1 MNENLIGERIAF
13 YRKRSGMSQEKV
25 AECLEVS
32 RQAVTKWEGDVSKPS
47 SDNLIK
53 LARLF
58 NVDVEVLLG
67 NKKEED
73 APAPAV
79 TVTVGKTPWILIGIS
94 FAILLAYILSS
105 AVMKSTKAGTVILG
119 FIVCVPIQLFLHIYL
134 SNAVKNESFTGIAG
148 YDSRI
153 DYNADVLKKLLIQI
167 NLHIGISSTVFI
179 FLNCTISL
187 FCLSSIIQ
195 NTAFIAYIAEFISGI
210 LINNYRMTDSLYNHH
225 EDKERARKGMPATVV
240 YLVLILMGILITIA
254 LFEING
260 IENNSPES
268 IKKIILLIL
277 GLSFASAGYV
287 FESRNISKWQPG
299 QSNYKPSRIAIFGAL
314 LCVVMLALMVVI

>member
-94 FAILLAYILSS
+94 FAILLAYTLSS

-134 SNAVKNESFTGIAG
+134 SNAIKNESFTGIAG

-167 NLHIGISSTVFI
+167 NLHIGISSTLFI

-187 FCLSSIIQ
+187 FCLGSIIQ
-195 NTAFIAYIAEFISGI
+195 NIAFIAYIAEFIFGI
-210 LINNYRMTDSLYNHH
+210 LINNYRMTDSLYNHN